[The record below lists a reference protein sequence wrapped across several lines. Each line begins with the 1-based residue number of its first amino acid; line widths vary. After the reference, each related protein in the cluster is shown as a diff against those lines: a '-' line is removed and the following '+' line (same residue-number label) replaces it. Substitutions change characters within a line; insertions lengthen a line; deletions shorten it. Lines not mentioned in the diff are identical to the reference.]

1 MLFSEKVLADE
12 EIRPSATFTDKAKK
26 YIENILKNKK
36 NSLKETDAGF
46 IYEID
51 ALFHIYVNYRVDNFL
66 ICLELKDNI
75 HLSRQW

>member
-36 NSLKETDAGF
+36 NSLKETDAGAHCF
-46 IYEID
+46 IYMWITE
-51 ALFHIYVNYRVDNFL
+51 L
-66 ICLELKDNI
+66 ITFWFAWN
-75 HLSRQW
+75 

>member
-36 NSLKETDAGF
+36 NSLKETDAGAHYF
-46 IYEID
+46 IYM
-51 ALFHIYVNYRVDNFL
+51 
-66 ICLELKDNI
+66 
-75 HLSRQW
+75 